1 MKKLWIKVIPWNKEL
16 VTTALESGADAVW
29 VEEGMSEKVK
39 QLGRISTI
47 AKDGD
52 IKIDKDVIYLKIQ
65 SKEDEKKAL
74 KLSKSKTVILS
85 TPDWSII
92 PLENL
97 IAQSEGLIAE
107 VDNFGQAK
115 TALQI
120 LEKGVDG
127 VLLNTTDLNEIK
139 KTANLIK
146 GISEKIALV
155 TAKIIN
161 TKILGMGDRVCIDTC
176 SKMKSGEGMLVG
188 NSSGAMF
195 LVHSET
201 IENPYVET
209 RPFRVNA
216 GGLHAY
222 TLLPE
227 GKTKYLSELKSGDEV
242 LIVDSKGNTQFAIV
256 GRIKIEKRP
265 MMLVEAEVNPVRN
278 KSPAGDCKISNGA
291 GKKVSLILQNAE
303 TVNLTK
309 PNGSPISVVSLK
321 KGCKV
326 LAYMENTG
334 RHFGIKI
341 EETIEEK

>member
-1 MKKLWIKVIPWNKEL
+1 MKKLWIKVIPWKKEL

-29 VEEGMSEKVK
+29 VEEGFGEKVK
-39 QLGRISTI
+39 QLGRITTI

-52 IKIDKDVIYLKIQ
+52 IKIDKDVVYLKIQ
-65 SKEDEKKAL
+65 SKEEEKNAL
-74 KLSKSKTVILS
+74 KLSKAKTVILS

-97 IAQSEGLIAE
+97 IAQTKGLIAE
-107 VDNFGQAK
+107 VDGFEKAK

-127 VLLNTTDLNEIK
+127 VLLDTTDLNEIK

-146 GISEKIALV
+146 GISEKIHLV

-161 TKILGMGDRVCIDTC
+161 TKMLGMGDRVCIDTC
-176 SKMKSGEGMLVG
+176 SKMKLGEGMLVG

-227 GKTKYLSELKSGDEV
+227 GKTKYLSEIKTGDEV
-242 LIVDSKGNTQFAIV
+242 LIVDSRGRTQNAIV

-265 MMLVEAEVNPVRN
+265 MMLVEAEI
-278 KSPAGDCKISNGA
+278 G

-303 TVNLTK
+303 TVHLTQSD
-309 PNGSPISVVSLK
+309 GSPISVVSLK
-321 KGCKV
+321 KGSQV
-326 LAYMENTG
+326 LAYTESTG